1 MYDLSLNILTHWNN
15 IPFVG
20 LQAFA
25 RWGVDRASSS
35 DARVQGSNPSH
46 SISKITTFLPKT
58 RWLFGAKCVEPMGL
72 HILGVIPGSDTI
84 KGLGTGY
91 TYRLLRL
98 TRCRLP
104 PQDFCQCSQAIRLSK
119 HKKFFFYFWEKPDWN
134 FIGKGEAFHG
144 LLFGWFFT
152 NYFNYHGEP
161 FWCRLIRSQ
170 HYEIRCTQLYFKKQT
185 LCPKHCFINWS
196 IMK

>member
-98 TRCRLP
+98 SRYRLP
-104 PQDFCQCSQAIRLSK
+104 PHRISASVARLLGFPNTRS
-119 HKKFFFYFWEKPDWN
+119 FFFISEKNPTE
-134 FIGKGEAFHG
+134 ILSGKEKLSMASCLDGFCE
-144 LLFGWFFT
+144 LLQLPWWTILVQINKKSALRNSMYAVVLQET
-152 NYFNYHGEP
+152 NVMP
-161 FWCRLIRSQ
+161 
-170 HYEIRCTQLYFKKQT
+170 
-185 LCPKHCFINWS
+185 
-196 IMK
+196 